1 MRWSSTSLLSTGYHP
16 LDGGTRNASTNE
28 GERARVERR
37 CKPSRTSNEA
47 WASGGGRLAD
57 DRIGEDPT
65 TCLGRPADGQPDA
78 GQGQLGAAR
87 RSPRS
92 GGGRRTRATPG
103 RGRALEGGG
112 IPAGVGLRGS
122 REPRPHVG
130 HLHHHSR
137 RFSLA
142 GGRLARGALTDAGAI
157 ARARQQAGRGGG
169 GVRVGSAGESGGGAP
184 PHGRGRAGIL
194 DEVRQEPPRGA
205 SEGTEEKRERAES
218 STARNRG
225 RRYG

>member
-1 MRWSSTSLLSTGYHP
+1 MECTASAPKKPGSSTPRYRARYRGWSERKESPRRPQRSSASSLVATVVLNRTSSKLRARHATNSARSPLDHKMRWSSMSLLSTGYHA
-16 LDGGTRNASTNE
+16 LDGGTRNASTDE
-28 GERARVERR
+28 GERARVERL
-37 CKPSRTSNEA
+37 CKRSR
-47 WASGGGRLAD
+47 RLFGD
-57 DRIGEDPT
+57 DRTGEDPT

-112 IPAGVGLRGS
+112 IPAGAGLRGS

-137 RFSLA
+137 GFSLA

-157 ARARQQAGRGGG
+157 ARARQQAR
-169 GVRVGSAGESGGGAP
+169 
-184 PHGRGRAGIL
+184 
-194 DEVRQEPPRGA
+194 
-205 SEGTEEKRERAES
+205 
-218 STARNRG
+218 
-225 RRYG
+225 